1 MVNADGSVIIRAKV
15 DVGQADKDLAKLK
28 GSIEKTEREI
38 EELSDEKEAAKQKS
52 VFSAAELDAEKAK
65 LQEMKKQLEEMREI
79 AKDVTLSPS
88 TREEAKA
95 QIPGQREAISDQQT
109 RVRLLQA
116 EYNKIENS
124 VSRYDERI
132 AKATRKLERQQEE
145 AGELAQKINSVSK
158 ASLKMNEA
166 QEKAQKSMR
175 KFSLR
180 LREVLRSA
188 LIFTLIT
195 QSLAKFRDW
204 MGNVLK
210 TNKEAQQSFAR
221 LKGALLTAAQP
232 LVDVLI
238 PAATILADALTRI
251 LTSVAQITSA
261 LAGKTVEESKEAA
274 DALNKETEAI
284 EGVGTAAEEASKSLA
299 GFDEINKLSDNAEK
313 NDSIVPDFDY
323 GNGLSEESKGLATW
337 IVAIGAG
344 LATWK
349 ISKGVLDWFNL
360 LAGGKFDNIGKV
372 AGGVTSIATGI
383 TLLFSN
389 VSAIKSG
396 QYDNASAL
404 SAISSVV
411 SGILV
416 GLGLV
421 LLGVAGWWALPVAA
435 VISLVLTDL
444 IVNAESYASITKSG
458 LKTIRALFEGD
469 SEGFWQNATDGLL
482 TWLRTDSWAQKLGKA
497 VFGEDVWKKAE
508 KYFETDTIKD
518 RFGPYFT
525 SLVDFLETAWGE
537 EDIGLIEKVG
547 LTAIGMGS
555 AFDLGLA
562 DGFAAVKQWIED
574 KVGFPIIDYLES
586 SFAEKW
592 SSFWGGIGDTVK
604 QKLVDAIN
612 AALSWVN
619 SGISKINAVLG
630 TDIDTIPMI
639 SIPSL
644 AVGQVAPKNMTF
656 ETALGNVLG
665 LPGPAYRQQPLF
677 GSNASQG
684 SIAENVVILELDGRE
699 FGRAVYNANLNETNR
714 YGVSMVS
721 RVGG

>member
-1 MVNADGSVIIRAKV
+1 MVNADGSVIIRARV
-15 DVGQADKDLAKLK
+15 DVSKADKDLAKLK
-28 GSIEKTEREI
+28 GSIDKTEREI
-38 EELSDEKEAAKQKS
+38 EELSDEKEAAKQKA

-65 LQEMKKQLEEMREI
+65 LQEMKKQLEEMREV

-95 QIPGQREAISDQQT
+95 QIPGQQEAISDQQT

-145 AGELAQKINSVSK
+145 AGELAHKINSVSK
-158 ASLKMNEA
+158 ASLKMGEA
-166 QEKAQKSMR
+166 QAKAEKSMR
-175 KFSLR
+175 KFGLR

-188 LIFTLIT
+188 LVFTLIT

-232 LVDVLI
+232 LVEVLI

-299 GFDEINKLSDNAEK
+299 GFDEINKLADNAEK
-313 NDSIVPDFDY
+313 NDSIAPDFDY
-323 GNGLSEESKGLATW
+323 ENGLSEESKGLATW

-360 LAGGKFDNIGKV
+360 LAGGKFNNIGKV
-372 AGGVTSIATGI
+372 AGGVASIATGI
-383 TLLFSN
+383 TLFFSN
-389 VSAIKSG
+389 VSAIESG
-396 QYDNASAL
+396 QYDNTSAL
-404 SAISSVV
+404 SAINSVV

-421 LLGVAGWWALPVAA
+421 LFGVAGWWALPVAA

-444 IVNAESYASITKSG
+444 IVNAESYASITKSSM
-458 LKTIRALFEGD
+458 KTIYDLFEGD

-482 TWLRTDSWAQKLGKA
+482 TWLKTDSWAQKLGKA

-508 KYFETDTIKD
+508 SYFETNTIKD
-518 RFGPYFT
+518 RFGPYVTKLTETLEELWGSEDVSF
-525 SLVDFLETAWGE
+525 LVKL
-537 EDIGLIEKVG
+537 G
-547 LTAIGMGS
+547 LTVAAKDS
-555 AFDLGLA
+555 AKDMAVA
-562 DGFAAVKQWIED
+562 DVKKWIED
-574 KVGFPIIDYLES
+574 EVGFPIFDYLKNH
-586 SFAEKW
+586 FAKEW
-592 SSFWGGIGDTVK
+592 GDFWGGIGDAIK
-604 QKLVDAIN
+604 MKLIEGVN
-612 AALSWVN
+612 AAITLIN
-619 SGISKINAVLG
+619 SGITKINSALNTG
-630 TDIDTIPMI
+630 FETIPLI
-639 SIPSL
+639 EAPPI
-644 AVGQVAPKNMTF
+644 ATGQETPKNTGYK
-656 ETALGNVLG
+656 LG
-665 LPGPAYRQQPLF
+665 PGPNTDRGYLMSGYFTPNGQT
-677 GSNASQG
+677 
-684 SIAENVVILELDGRE
+684 ENVVILEIDGRE
-699 FGRAVYNANLNETNR
+699 FGRAVYTANANESKR
-714 YGVSMVS
+714 YGASMVS

>member
-1 MVNADGSVIIRAKV
+1 MVNADGSVIIRARV
-15 DVGQADKDLAKLK
+15 DVSKADKDLAKLK
-28 GSIEKTEREI
+28 GSIDKTEREI
-38 EELSDEKEAAKQKS
+38 EELSDEKEAAKQKA

-88 TREEAKA
+88 TREEAKS
-95 QIPGQREAISDQQT
+95 QIPGQQEAISDQQT

-145 AGELAQKINSVSK
+145 AGELAHKINSVSK
-158 ASLKMNEA
+158 ASLKMGEA
-166 QEKAQKSMR
+166 QAKAEKSMR
-175 KFSLR
+175 KFGLR

-188 LIFTLIT
+188 LVFTLIT

-232 LVDVLI
+232 LVEVLI

-299 GFDEINKLSDNAEK
+299 GFDEINKLADNAEK
-313 NDSIVPDFDY
+313 NDSIAPDFDY
-323 GNGLSEESKGLATW
+323 ENGLSEESKGLATW

-372 AGGVTSIATGI
+372 AGGVASIATGI
-383 TLLFSN
+383 TLFFSN
-389 VSAIKSG
+389 VSAIESG
-396 QYDNASAL
+396 QYDNTSAL
-404 SAISSVV
+404 SAINSVV

-421 LLGVAGWWALPVAA
+421 LFGVAGWWALPVAA

-458 LKTIRALFEGD
+458 MKAIYDLFEGD

-482 TWLRTDSWAQKLGKA
+482 TWLKTDSWAQKLGKA

-508 KYFETDTIKD
+508 SYFETNTIKD
-518 RFGPYFT
+518 RFGPYVTKLTETLEELWGSEDVSF
-525 SLVDFLETAWGE
+525 LVKL
-537 EDIGLIEKVG
+537 G
-547 LTAIGMGS
+547 LTVAAKDS
-555 AFDLGLA
+555 AKDMAVA
-562 DGFAAVKQWIED
+562 DIKKWIED
-574 KVGFPIIDYLES
+574 EVGFPIFDYLTNH
-586 SFAEKW
+586 FAKEW
-592 SSFWGGIGDTVK
+592 GDFWGGIGDAI
-604 QKLVDAIN
+604 KLKLIEGVN
-612 AALSWVN
+612 AAITLIN
-619 SGISKINAVLG
+619 SGITIINSAINTG
-630 TDIDTIPMI
+630 FETIPLI
-639 SIPSL
+639 EAPSI
-644 AVGQVAPKNMTF
+644 ATGQETPKNTGYKF
-656 ETALGNVLG
+656 G
-665 LPGPAYRQQPLF
+665 PGPNTDRGYLMSGYFTPNGQT
-677 GSNASQG
+677 
-684 SIAENVVILELDGRE
+684 ENVVILEIDGRE
-699 FGRAVYNANLNETNR
+699 FGRAVYTANANESKR
-714 YGVSMVS
+714 YGASMVS
-721 RVGG
+721 RVGGLP

>member
-38 EELSDEKEAAKQKS
+38 EELSDEKETAKQKS

-145 AGELAQKINSVSK
+145 AGELAHKINSVSK
-158 ASLKMNEA
+158 ASLKMGEE
-166 QEKAQKSMR
+166 QEKAEKNMR
-175 KFSLR
+175 RFALR

-188 LIFTLIT
+188 LVFTLIT

-232 LVDVLI
+232 LVEVLI
-238 PAATILADALTRI
+238 PAATVLADALTRI

-284 EGVGTAAEEASKSLA
+284 EGVGSAADDAAKSLA

-313 NDSIVPDFDY
+313 SEAVAPNFDFES
-323 GNGLSEESKGLATW
+323 GLSDESKGLAGW
-337 IVAIGAG
+337 IVTIGAG
-344 LATWK
+344 FATWK
-349 ISKGVLDWFNL
+349 ISQSVLDWFNAF
-360 LAGGKFDNIGKV
+360 AGGKYSDIGKIG
-372 AGGVTSIATGI
+372 AGITAIASGI
-383 TLLFSN
+383 TLFFQN
-389 VSAIKSG
+389 VSAVESG
-396 QYDNASAL
+396 EYDYTSAL
-404 SAISSVV
+404 SGINAAV
-411 SGILV
+411 SGILT
-416 GLGLV
+416 GLGLFLFGAV
-421 LLGVAGWWALPVAA
+421 GWWAIPVGA

-444 IVNAESYASITKSG
+444 IVNAEEYARITKDG
-458 LKTIRALFEGD
+458 MKALKSLFTGD
-469 SEGFWQNATDGLL
+469 SEGFWDSTTDGLL
-482 TWLRTDSWAQKLGKA
+482 TWLKTDSWAQKLGKTI
-497 VFGEDVWKKAE
+497 FGEDTWKKAE
-508 KYFETDTIKD
+508 SYFETNKIKD
-518 RFGPYFT
+518 IFGPNIR
-525 SLVDFLETAWGE
+525 SLTEFLERAWGDE
-537 EDIGLIEKVG
+537 EIGLLQKVG
-547 LTAIGMGS
+547 LTAAGMGS
-555 AFDLGLA
+555 AFDLSLA
-562 DGFAAVKQWIED
+562 DAFAGIKGWLEEKI
-574 KVGFPIIDYLES
+574 GFPVFDYLEE
-586 SFAEKW
+586 SFKKRWTEKW
-592 SSFWGGIGDTVK
+592 ESIGDAMK
-604 QKLVDAIN
+604 EKLVAAIN
-612 AALSWVN
+612 WVIAKVNAA
-619 SGISKINAVLG
+619 ISSINGLLN
-630 TDIDTIPMI
+630 TEIPTIPTI
-639 SIPSL
+639 QLPTSSV
-644 AVGQVAPKNMTF
+644 ASGQKTPMSGLFNY
-656 ETALGNVLG
+656 TATNKGIANQIEGMAFGGSSGTGN
-665 LPGPAYRQQPLF
+665 AT
-677 GSNASQG
+677 
-684 SIAENVVILELDGRE
+684 VILEVDGRE
-699 FGRAVYNANLNETNR
+699 FGRAVYTANMNETKR
-714 YGVSMVS
+714 YGASMVS
-721 RVGG
+721 TVGG